1 MSHETSQETSAEL
14 RHRVDQAWNELQR
27 TVASLTPRELT
38 EVRDPAGWA
47 VKDHLIHIAAWEQAF
62 LAGLDGRPRHEA
74 LGIDPADDR
83 GDDFDAI
90 NAAIFARHRDRSL
103 GDVQAA
109 VEVSHREVRARLAG
123 PAARRPA
130 PGDVAGNTWEH
141 YREHHGWIRE
151 LVGRPAA

>member
-1 MSHETSQETSAEL
+1 MSHETSRETEVSV
-14 RHRVDQAWNELQR
+14 VDQVDRAWEALQK
-27 TVASLTPRELT
+27 TVASLSEHELT
-38 EVRDPAGWA
+38 EVRDHAGWT

-109 VEVSHREVRARLAG
+109 VEASHREVRARLTG

-151 LVGRPAA
+151 LVDRPAA